1 MGNPNYFDTPVYL
14 RKTMGEQIEFPY
26 THGFSEN
33 SRGIGAAEMAWSIRA
48 GRKNRASKEMAYHVF
63 ELMHGIM
70 TSADTGKMVT
80 LESTFETPAGL
91 PAGYMGD
98 GGWTRKEESA
108 LA

>member
-1 MGNPNYFDTPVYL
+1 MSSHGGNT
-14 RKTMGEQIEFPY
+14 G
-26 THGFSEN
+26 
-33 SRGIGAAEMAWSIRA
+33 SIA
-48 GRKNRASKEMAYHVF
+48 VKDASF
-63 ELMHGIM
+63 ELKDSNEDWQNAGTM
-70 TSADTGKMVT
+70 TAEGTGKLITNDFKNTGDGKVVLKS

>member
-1 MGNPNYFDTPVYL
+1 
-14 RKTMGEQIEFPY
+14 
-26 THGFSEN
+26 
-33 SRGIGAAEMAWSIRA
+33 
-48 GRKNRASKEMAYHVF
+48 MAYHVF

-70 TSADTGKMVT
+70 TSAETGKMVT

-108 LA
+108 LI